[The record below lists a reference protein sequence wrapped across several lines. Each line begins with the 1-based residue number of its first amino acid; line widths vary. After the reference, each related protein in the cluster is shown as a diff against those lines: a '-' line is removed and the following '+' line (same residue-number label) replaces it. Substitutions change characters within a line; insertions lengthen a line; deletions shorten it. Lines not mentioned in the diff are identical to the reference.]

1 MTDSKITST
10 EAIFL
15 VVTIFVAHTLS
26 SLPQNL
32 INNTKSSTIINLISI
47 GIDYLKILVHKILL
61 IFQNILVVKSLK
73 T

>member
-32 INNTKSSTIINLISI
+32 INNTK
-47 GIDYLKILVHKILL
+47 
-61 IFQNILVVKSLK
+61 
-73 T
+73 